1 MSKEYTS
8 QNKLFPRCKQRM
20 SCSILAISY
29 AVILF
34 PVSVL
39 VVKVSVNKKKN
50 QVRVSSVSTLNEPK
64 RVTIKHEA
72 LTCMQALG
80 EVAVCLFEN
89 HSLKFSGWSRSLTER
104 FLLAA
109 VVFWCWAGFYLLL
122 VVWPGRGSRISQA
135 RSVSRQRGES
145 VRCVWM
151 HLRAERCIC
160 VMVSSSYGKVRQWVF
175 VLGCAVSSAGAQWPS
190 CSCLCMVVFTHV
202 QCEPLLLTGR
212 FISLCE

>member
-1 MSKEYTS
+1 M
-8 QNKLFPRCKQRM
+8 
-20 SCSILAISY
+20 
-29 AVILF
+29 
-34 PVSVL
+34 
-39 VVKVSVNKKKN
+39 
-50 QVRVSSVSTLNEPK
+50 SSVSTLNEPK

-89 HSLKFSGWSRSLTER
+89 RSLKFSGWSRSLTER

>member
-20 SCSILAISY
+20 SCSILVISY

-39 VVKVSVNKKKN
+39 VVKVSVNKKN

-72 LTCMQALG
+72 LMCMQALG

-89 HSLKFSGWSRSLTER
+89 RSLKFSGWSRSLTER

-109 VVFWCWAGFYLLL
+109 VVFWCWVGFYLLL

-145 VRCVWM
+145 VRCV
-151 HLRAERCIC
+151 
-160 VMVSSSYGKVRQWVF
+160 
-175 VLGCAVSSAGAQWPS
+175 
-190 CSCLCMVVFTHV
+190 
-202 QCEPLLLTGR
+202 
-212 FISLCE
+212 